1 MFKFWQSFQAKFS
14 NYYPYKCNA
23 EQVPIILYLSK
34 ALGRKV
40 HRGFA
45 SKSVLLGMPTSVLIK
60 VAIVVF
66 ASICLLY
73 LPQRDNHTILWTII
87 TQPPRF
93 GPVLFNTQSLII
105 ILLPINIII
114 LALQGRYH
122 FFLTRERKLY
132 PIHTYYTSF
141 YHDLDRIHFFRYN
154 RDHFLLNDS
163 TKKICQQYFISH

>member
-14 NYYPYKCNA
+14 NYYHPYKCNA

-73 LPQRDNHTILWTII
+73 LPQRDNHTILRTSII
-87 TQPPRF
+87 HHPTSEIWSCT
-93 GPVLFNTQSLII
+93 FNTQSLII

-132 PIHTYYTSF
+132 PIHTIPPSTMTWIEYISF
-141 YHDLDRIHFFRYN
+141 VTTEIIFY
-154 RDHFLLNDS
+154 
-163 TKKICQQYFISH
+163 